1 MRIMFVLGN
10 AGFKDFAQK
19 PLISVKLMVL
29 PNQKN
34 LNLCLFCSTLFI
46 EIAPMS
52 PKRYQ
57 SLSFCF
63 FTRNKGKGH

>member
-34 LNLCLFCSTLFI
+34 LNLCLYCSTVLL
-46 EIAPMS
+46 
-52 PKRYQ
+52 K
-57 SLSFCF
+57 
-63 FTRNKGKGH
+63 